1 MKIDASSYPEMRAW
15 FALVTPRIFPN
26 LPADIDPVAVLERT
40 EAISMARARKGLSLA
55 IGDIIELT
63 SRWSVSEMAS
73 IDAELTDAGLP
84 TLSTI
89 RLRFSKAVGSIIRR
103 GRIQNEAEYYLVR
116 NAADVDA
123 ERRELLFGLLDTW
136 EASLTDP

>member
-1 MKIDASSYPEMRAW
+1 
-15 FALVTPRIFPN
+15 
-26 LPADIDPVAVLERT
+26 
-40 EAISMARARKGLSLA
+40 MARARKGLSLA

-103 GRIQNEAEYYLVR
+103 GRIRNEAEYYLVR